1 MGSKNEHKELKALLE
16 ALHGKVD
23 QLTAEVQRLQGLAL
37 TAEGGAEAQTTEE
50 PVSNVSDDAALST
63 NAHPAVEAVCDFV
76 AAALLKRDEDAWA
89 ELERLTHSGAL
100 LAPRSLDHLK
110 AFSWKKLR
118 VNARRYFKS
127 RDEIQPARV
136 EPSVI
141 DDDTKIVKVFV
152 AHGKGAASP
161 LTVARD
167 DGAAGAWRIQTCSL

>member
-1 MGSKNEHKELKALLE
+1 MGSKNEHKELKELLE

-23 QLTAEVQRLQGLAL
+23 QLTAEVQRLQGLA
-37 TAEGGAEAQTTEE
+37 
-50 PVSNVSDDAALST
+50 VSDDATVTQAPEEPVTDASEDAGLSPT
-63 NAHPAVEAVCDFV
+63 AHPAVDTVCDFV
-76 AAALLKRDEDAWA
+76 AAALLKRDEDAWE

-118 VNARRYFKS
+118 ANARRYFKS
-127 RDEIQPARV
+127 RDEIQPDRV

-141 DDDTKIVKVFV
+141 DDNTQIVKVFV
-152 AHGKGAASP
+152 AHGKGSASP

-167 DGAAGAWRIQTCSL
+167 DEAGGAWRIQTCSL